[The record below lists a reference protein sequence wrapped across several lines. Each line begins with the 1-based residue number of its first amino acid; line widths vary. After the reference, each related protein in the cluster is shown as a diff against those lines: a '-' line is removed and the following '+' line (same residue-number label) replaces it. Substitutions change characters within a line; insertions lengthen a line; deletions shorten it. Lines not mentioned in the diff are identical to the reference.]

1 MRVDHLAYQRAT
13 NISVFGFF
21 LQLVVALT
29 FLIYGLAVGDSPSIM
44 ASLWAFPSLLIWIGL
59 ILVFNQHKMERLE
72 SLEEDELSSG
82 GVAGESIF
90 DRAGD
95 EVRVAAR
102 RVRLL
107 YRWILPVLSFLYI
120 ASLAILAWR
129 MLVWLSSLGD
139 LGSIKNLPMTDGKGW
154 IVAICLGFTAACF
167 ICSRFLSGMAEL
179 KAWQNL
185 RAGAGAMV
193 GNALVLLA
201 VAVGVIFRFFEV
213 DQVLEIVAWSIPIF
227 MLVAAAE
234 VLLNLVLNI
243 YRPRTQGDYARPAFD
258 SRALSLLAQPD
269 SLVRSANEAVN
280 YQFGFDISSSWGY
293 QLVLRSGGWLIVL
306 GAVALVGLSTMV
318 VVDGRQE
325 GLRIRHGAIIGQ
337 DGTEIHDSGLFWK
350 LPWPLETSELHEV
363 TTERV
368 LAINGQERETPQSS
382 IWGKDKLKLVV
393 GDEMEPF
400 IVGGSKMGEG
410 NMGLMKGLMEATGS
424 SEDDQE
430 DSDSNKDQWDIVNSL
445 VDMQIYL
452 TYRIRPNDSAKG
464 GGLLDYLSFGS
475 DRRASRQSLMT
486 EREMAMKDLALSET
500 TQYLSTLGLDDVLSL
515 ERSKLAAALLPR
527 IRSAFDQMNTGIE
540 LIGVDIPVVRPI
552 GGIANAFEDLDVAI
566 QQSDSLIAEA
576 ERNRV
581 VMLTSMVGNPDLV
594 DRVLEAIDNVE
605 AAQAEYD
612 DAIMAHGED
621 SEEAR
626 NAAENVDQLSM
637 KASKLVRRGGGR
649 AAGLIATAERDKW
662 VSLMEQRTQ
671 ASRIR
676 GQGAAYRA
684 APELYRQWHTMQSYR
699 NFPDFRKYIIGIDP
713 DRMKVNVG
721 LNEYASPGTI
731 YSDTI
736 LTEEEE

>member
-1 MRVDHLAYQRAT
+1 MRVDHLAFQRAA

-21 LQLVVALT
+21 LQLLVALT
-29 FLIYGLAVGDSPSIM
+29 FLIYGLAVADSPSIM

-59 ILVFNQHKMERLE
+59 ILVFNQHKLERLE

-82 GVAGESIF
+82 GVVGDSIF
-90 DRAGD
+90 DRSGD
-95 EVRVAAR
+95 EIRVAAR
-102 RVRLL
+102 RVKLL
-107 YRWILPVLSFLYI
+107 YRWILPVLSILYV
-120 ASLAILAWR
+120 ASLGILSWR
-129 MLVWLSSLGD
+129 MLIWLSSLGD

-154 IVAICLGFTAACF
+154 LVAICLGFTAACF

-193 GNALVLLA
+193 GNSLVLLA
-201 VAVGVIFRFFEV
+201 VAIGVIFRFFEV
-213 DQVLEIVAWSIPIF
+213 DNVLEVVAWSIPIF

-234 VLLNLVLNI
+234 VLLNLILNI
-243 YRPRTQGDYARPAFD
+243 YRPRTHGDHARPAFD

-325 GLRIRHGAIIGQ
+325 GLRIRHGAIIGN
-337 DGTEIHDSGLFWK
+337 DGTEVHDPGLFWK

-363 TTERV
+363 TVERV
-368 LAINGQERETPQSS
+368 LAINGQELKTPMSS
-382 IWGKDKLKLVV
+382 IWGKDELKLVP
-393 GDEMEPF
+393 GDLMLPF
-400 IVGGSKMGEG
+400 IVSGSRMGEG
-410 NMGLMKGLMEATGS
+410 NMGLMRGLMEATGS
-424 SEDDQE
+424 DDSIE
-430 DSDSNKDQWDIVNSL
+430 SDSETNQWDIVNAL

-452 TYRIRPNDSAKG
+452 TYRIRPSNDDDG
-464 GGLLDYLSFGS
+464 GGLLEYLAFGS
-475 DRRASRQSLMT
+475 DRRSSRQSLLT
-486 EREMAMKDLALSET
+486 ERETALKLMALSQT
-500 TQYLSTLGLDDVLSL
+500 TQYLGTLGLDDVLSL
-515 ERSKLAAALLPR
+515 DRSKLAAELFPK
-527 IRSAFDQMNTGIE
+527 IRSALDEMGTGID
-540 LIGVDIPVVRPI
+540 LLGVDIPVVRPV
-552 GGIANAFEDLDVAI
+552 GSIANSFEDLDIAI

-594 DRVLEAIDNVE
+594 TTVL
-605 AAQAEYD
+605 
-612 DAIMAHGED
+612 DAIGKVEEAQSKYDVALEAHGEA
-621 SEEAR
+621 SEQATSASLE
-626 NAAENVDQLSM
+626 VDRLTM
-637 KASKLVRRGGGR
+637 EASKLVRRGGGR
-649 AAGLIATAERDKW
+649 ASRLIATAERDHW
-662 VSLMEQRTQ
+662 VSLMDQRTQ

-699 NFPDFRKYIIGIDP
+699 NFPGFRKYIIGIAP

-731 YSDTI
+731 YSDTV

>member
-21 LQLVVALT
+21 LQLLVALT
-29 FLIYGLAVGDSPSIM
+29 FLIYGLAVGDTPSIM
-44 ASLWAFPSLLIWIGL
+44 ASLWAFPPLLIWIGL

-72 SLEEDELSSG
+72 SLEEDELSTG
-82 GVAGESIF
+82 GVSGESIF

-102 RVRLL
+102 RVKLL
-107 YRWILPVLSFLYI
+107 YRWILPVLSVLYVV
-120 ASLAILAWR
+120 SLIVLAWR
-129 MLVWLSSLGD
+129 MFAWLSLYGEP
-139 LGSIKNLPMTDGKGW
+139 GSMKNLPMADGKGW
-154 IVAICLGFTAACF
+154 LVAICLGFTAASF

-185 RAGAGAMV
+185 RAGSGAMV
-193 GNALVLLA
+193 GNALVLLL
-201 VAVGVIFRFFEV
+201 VAIGVICRFFDV
-213 DQVLEIVAWSIPIF
+213 DNAIQLVVWIIPCFMVL
-227 MLVAAAE
+227 AAVE
-234 VLLNLVLNI
+234 VLLNLILNV
-243 YRPRTQGDYARPAFD
+243 YRPRTQGDFSRPAFD
-258 SRALSLLAQPD
+258 SRFLSLLSQPD
-269 SLVRSANEAVN
+269 SIVRSANEAVN

-293 QLVLRSGGWLIVL
+293 QLVLRSGGWLVVL
-306 GAVALVGLSTMV
+306 GLAALIGLSTMV

-325 GLRIRHGAIIGQ
+325 GLRLRQGAIVGD
-337 DGTEIHDSGLFWK
+337 DGTMVHGSGLFWK
-350 LPWPLETSELHEV
+350 LPWPLETSGLYEV

-368 LAINGQERETPQSS
+368 LAINGQELSSPSSS
-382 IWGKDKLKLVV
+382 IWGKDDIKLVV
-393 GDEMEPF
+393 GDVMEPF
-400 IVGGSKMGEG
+400 IVAGSRMGEG
-410 NMGLMKGLMEATGS
+410 NMGLMKGLIEATGS
-424 SEDDQE
+424 LDDQLE
-430 DSDSNKDQWDIVNSL
+430 SDLEKDRWDIVNAL
-445 VDMQIYL
+445 VDMQIYI
-452 TYRIRPNDSAKG
+452 TYRIRPSVEGQN

-475 DRRASRQSLMT
+475 ERRSSRQSLLT
-486 EREMAMKDLALSET
+486 ERETALKQLALSQV
-500 TQYLSTLGLDDVLSL
+500 TQYLGTLGLDDVLSL
-515 ERSKLAAALLPR
+515 DRSRLAESLHTR
-527 IRSAFDQMNTGIE
+527 IRASLDKMDTGIE
-540 LIGVDIPVVRPI
+540 LLGVDVPVVRPV
-552 GGIANAFEDLDVAI
+552 GSMANAFEDLDIAM

-594 DRVLEAIDNVE
+594 DTVLEAIENVE
-605 AAQAEYD
+605 NARNEQDE
-612 DAIMAHGED
+612 AIATHGED

-626 NAAENVDQLSM
+626 RAAEVLDEFSM

-649 AAGLIATAERDKW
+649 AAQLISTAERDKW

-671 ASRIR
+671 ASRIL

-684 APELYRQWHTMQSYR
+684 APELYRQWHTMQAYR
-699 NFPDFRKYIIGIDP
+699 NFPEFRKYIIGIDP

>member
-1 MRVDHLAYQRAT
+1 MRVDHLAFQRAT

-29 FLIYGLAVGDSPSIM
+29 FLIYGLAVGDGPSIM

-102 RVRLL
+102 RVKLL
-107 YRWILPVLSFLYI
+107 YKWVLPILSVLYVLV
-120 ASLAILAWR
+120 LAVLAWR
-129 MLVWLSSLGD
+129 MLIWLSTYGD
-139 LGSIKNLPMTDGKGW
+139 LGSMKNLPMAEGKGW
-154 IVAICLGFTAACF
+154 LVAICLGFTAACF

-213 DQVLEIVAWSIPIF
+213 DHVLQVVAWSIPIF

-234 VLLNLVLNI
+234 VFLNLILNI
-243 YRPRTQGDYARPAFD
+243 YRPRTHGDHARPAFD
-258 SRALSLLAQPD
+258 SRALSLLSQPD
-269 SLVRSANEAVN
+269 SIVRSANEAVN

-293 QLVLRSGGWLIVL
+293 QLVLRSGGWLMVL
-306 GAVALVGLSTMV
+306 GLVALVGLSTMV

-325 GLRIRHGAIIGQ
+325 GLRLRQGAIVG
-337 DGTEIHDSGLFWK
+337 DDENLVHGSGLFWK
-350 LPWPLETSELHEV
+350 LPWPLETSELYEV

-368 LAINGQERETPQSS
+368 LAVNGQELESPLSS
-382 IWGKDKLKLVV
+382 IWGKDDIKLVP
-393 GDEMEPF
+393 GDVMQPF
-400 IVGGSKMGEG
+400 IVAGSRMGEG
-410 NMGLMKGLMEATGS
+410 SIGLMKGLIEATGS
-424 SEDDQE
+424 SDDQAE
-430 DSDSNKDQWDIVNSL
+430 SELDKAQWDIVNAL

-452 TYRIRPNDSAKG
+452 TYRIRPSEDGAD
-464 GGLLDYLSFGS
+464 GGLIEYLSFGS
-475 DRRASRQSLMT
+475 DRRSSRQSLLT
-486 EREMAMKDLALSET
+486 ERETALQQLALSQA
-500 TQYLSTLGLDDVLSL
+500 TQYLGTLGLDDVLSL
-515 ERSKLAAALLPR
+515 DRSKLAESLFAR
-527 IRSAFDQMNTGIE
+527 IRTSLDEMDTGIE
-540 LIGVDIPVVRPI
+540 LLGVDIPVVRPI
-552 GGIANAFEDLDVAI
+552 GSMANAFEDLDIAI

-594 DRVLEAIDNVE
+594 DTVLEAIEKVE
-605 AAQAEYD
+605 AARDEQDKVIAE
-612 DAIMAHGED
+612 HGED

-626 NAAENVDQLSM
+626 QAADMLDELSM

-649 AAGLIATAERDKW
+649 AARLIATAERDKW

-699 NFPDFRKYIIGIDP
+699 NFPDFRKYIIGIAP